1 MLAFKSSRS
10 TTSRISVVLSEVG
23 EVDTQNRMNGDL
35 DVDVGQ
41 EQNIHDSSLPN
52 SLWNDP
58 LMFERPGKLDPT
70 YQETPS
76 LKRVK
81 MQWKSLPDQGSTD
94 NDRVHRNRLPFRQK
108 LLVARSS
115 QSTEE
120 EQTKEIASSLSM
132 VRYTRAEPDRWD
144 SYHHLPVLGRPSH
157 QPTDEVDEAHKY
169 DTIPLAAES
178 GTERDEAE
186 PLNASEFYS
195 ELPLLEV
202 SFDEERNYAPDD
214 PEISLMISDL

>member
-10 TTSRISVVLSEVG
+10 TTSLSSVVLREVD
-23 EVDTQNRMNGDL
+23 EVDTQIRMNGDL

-81 MQWKSLPDQGSTD
+81 MQWKSLPDQGATD
-94 NDRVHRNRLPFRQK
+94 NDRVQNRLRFRQR
-108 LLVARSS
+108 LLVGRSS
-115 QSTEE
+115 QSAEM
-120 EQTKEIASSLSM
+120 EQPQGAASSLNV
-132 VRYTRAEPDRWD
+132 VRCPTAEPDRWA
-144 SYHHLPVLGRPSH
+144 SYHHLPVLGGPLH
-157 QPTDEVDEAHKY
+157 QPEDEVDEAHEY
-169 DTIPLAAES
+169 NTIPLAAES

>member
-10 TTSRISVVLSEVG
+10 TTSLSSVVLREVD
-23 EVDTQNRMNGDL
+23 EVDTQIRMNGDL

-81 MQWKSLPDQGSTD
+81 MQWKSLPDQGATD
-94 NDRVHRNRLPFRQK
+94 NDRVQNRLRFRQR
-108 LLVARSS
+108 LLVGRSS
-115 QSTEE
+115 QSAEM
-120 EQTKEIASSLSM
+120 EQPQGAASSLNV
-132 VRYTRAEPDRWD
+132 VRCPTAEPDRWA

-214 PEISLMISDL
+214 AEISLANVE